1 MTAERFPKNK
11 WRRLP
16 KRAAPHHQG
25 ALVSVQVRGG
35 TGLGHVRLLSRNG
48 FLFLLL
54 EPVLSDLEDQALQ
67 GEDDQA
73 QTGSQ
78 TCCRL
83 RSVCGFMLIKSSA
96 IKSGKW
102 SELSLEKTLEY
113 KCCGYLEV
121 MPAAGRQ
128 LFPVSEEVASKQQ
141 RRHKQRFTSN
151 SLIIKLFLLCE
162 RLFKLFLMK
171 YCYESILFISWSA

>member
-11 WRRLP
+11 WRRLH

-25 ALVSVQVRGG
+25 VLVSAQVRGG

-54 EPVLSDLEDQALQ
+54 EPVLSDLEDQALR

-83 RSVCGFMLIKSSA
+83 RSVYGFMLIKRSA
-96 IKSGKW
+96 MKSGK
-102 SELSLEKTLEY
+102 
-113 KCCGYLEV
+113 
-121 MPAAGRQ
+121 
-128 LFPVSEEVASKQQ
+128 
-141 RRHKQRFTSN
+141 
-151 SLIIKLFLLCE
+151 
-162 RLFKLFLMK
+162 
-171 YCYESILFISWSA
+171 